1 MERLNLRDS
10 GMKFVETHNHLTGW
24 SPDAKQTFEELEAIS
39 TERGLHGFAISD
51 HHDLD
56 VFATEENPWEVD
68 VPSYVETFYNRRR
81 MPSKRGAGDKPGFL
95 LSLELGW
102 TPHNGVQ
109 LREIDEQYPFD
120 YTIVAVHFYDGYDP
134 FLHRDKIYFQNF
146 EELYTSAINMIE
158 QSARELSSS
167 RIVAHYDF
175 FSRYAPEDKSK
186 MLYRHAPD
194 SFDTLFRTM
203 RDNEQ
208 ILEINTGT
216 ISAMF
221 RHKGYTMQEA
231 MPDPDILKRYREL
244 GGRFL
249 TVASDAHRV
258 EQNGRFV
265 KEAIAYLNSLG
276 FEEFAW
282 FEEREL
288 HYSRVVL

>member
-1 MERLNLRDS
+1 
-10 GMKFVETHNHLTGW
+10 MKFVETHNHLAGW
-24 SPDAKQTFEELEAIS
+24 SPDAQQTFEELELVSI
-39 TERGLHGFAISD
+39 ERGLHGFAISD
-51 HHDLD
+51 HHDIGDLS
-56 VFATEENPWEVD
+56 TGENLWEVD
-68 VPSYVETFYNRRR
+68 VPSYFETFYDRRR
-81 MPSKRGAGDKPGFL
+81 MPSRRSEGDKPGFL

-102 TPHNGVQ
+102 TPHNGAQ

-134 FLHRDKIYFQNF
+134 YLHTEKIYIQDF
-146 EELYTSAINMIE
+146 EGLYTSTVDLIE
-158 QSARELSSS
+158 RSAREISGS
-167 RIVAHYDF
+167 RIVAHYDY
-175 FSRYAPEDKSK
+175 FSRYSPEDKSK
-186 MLYRHAPD
+186 MLYKHAPD
-194 SFDTLFRTM
+194 SFDKLFRTM

-216 ISAMF
+216 ISALF
-221 RHKGYTMQEA
+221 RHKGYTMEEA
-231 MPDPDILKRYREL
+231 MPDPQILKRYREL

-282 FEEREL
+282 FEERKL